1 VNAATGLTD
10 ALSRRASLVLDP
22 PVLQPAGL
30 YLELTGEGLR
40 KRAFMID
47 DPNGAPLCVRPDMTV
62 PACRA
67 ALDLP
72 EWKTAF
78 AVRYEGLVF
87 RRRQALKAGAE
98 QFVQAGAEWFAPVGA
113 MDAQEPHILATALES
128 CRAAGVEPVLK
139 LGDVGAFAALARS
152 VGLSTHWSERLVR
165 AFSRAGG
172 PQAVLEDAA
181 RAPRK
186 PSALAT
192 ALAGMTPESATAAVA
207 EVLATANT
215 PPIGGRGVE
224 EIAARLRERGAR
236 ASEPAPETSALDIIR
251 QALTIDAA
259 PDAAFAQ
266 LARVVSGAALG
277 EAVER
282 LHARWV
288 EFSKLA
294 RAPSSRFAL
303 SLGRGIS
310 YYDGFVFE
318 LEAPSLGARA
328 NLGGGGRYDGLI
340 RALAAAEDKQAGARD
355 WAAAGFA
362 LRPSRLADA
371 AA

>member
-1 VNAATGLTD
+1 MNAAAGLTD

-30 YLELTGEGLR
+30 YLELAGEGLR

-47 DPNGAPLCVRPDMTV
+47 DPNGAELCVRPDMTV

-72 EWKTAF
+72 EWKSAF
-78 AVRYEGLVF
+78 AVRYEGQVF

-98 QFVQAGAEWFAPVGA
+98 QFVQAGAEWFAPVAA
-113 MDAQEPHILATALES
+113 MDAQEPHILAAAVEA

-152 VGLSTHWSERLVR
+152 VGLSAHWSERLVR

-186 PSALAT
+186 PSPFAAALAAMT
-192 ALAGMTPESATAAVA
+192 AEDAQAAVA
-207 EVLATANT
+207 ETLAAANT
-215 PPIGGRGVE
+215 PPIGGRSLD
-224 EIAARLRERGAR
+224 EIAARLREKGKR
-236 ASEPAPETSALDIIR
+236 ANEPAPDPQSLEQIR
-251 QALTIDAA
+251 GALTIEDA
-259 PDAAFAQ
+259 PDAAFTR
-266 LARVVSGAALG
+266 LARVVSGAALA
-277 EAVER
+277 EAVEQLR
-282 LHARWV
+282 SRWTA
-288 EFSKLA
+288 FGKLV
-294 RAPSSRFAL
+294 RPPECRFAL

-318 LEAPSLGARA
+318 LEAPALGARA

-340 RALAAAEDKQAGARD
+340 RALAAAEGKQAGARD

-371 AA
+371 LS

>member
-1 VNAATGLTD
+1 
-10 ALSRRASLVLDP
+10 
-22 PVLQPAGL
+22 
-30 YLELTGEGLR
+30 
-40 KRAFMID
+40 
-47 DPNGAPLCVRPDMTV
+47 MTV

-72 EWKTAF
+72 EWKAAF

-98 QFVQAGAEWFAPVGA
+98 QFTQAGAEWFAPVGE
-113 MDAQEPHILATALES
+113 MDAQEPHILAAALDS

-181 RAPRK
+181 RPLRN

-192 ALAGMTPESATAAVA
+192 ALAAMTPESATAAVA
-207 EVLATANT
+207 DVLTKANT

-224 EIAARLRERGAR
+224 DIATRLREKGAR
-236 ASEPAPETSALDIIR
+236 AVEPAPDPAALDAIR
-251 QALTIDAA
+251 HALTIDDA
-259 PDAAFAQ
+259 PEAAFTQ
-266 LARVVSGAALG
+266 LARVVPGAALR

-282 LHARWV
+282 LRARWAA
-288 EFSKLA
+288 FSKLV
-294 RAPSSRFAL
+294 RPPESRFAL

-318 LEAPSLGARA
+318 LEAPALGARA

-371 AA
+371 AS